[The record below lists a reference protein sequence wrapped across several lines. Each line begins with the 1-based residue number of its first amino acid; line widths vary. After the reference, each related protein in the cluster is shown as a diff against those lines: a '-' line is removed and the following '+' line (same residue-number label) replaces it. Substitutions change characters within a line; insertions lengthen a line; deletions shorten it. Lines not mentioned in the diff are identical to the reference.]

1 MGVKTAMGLPRDLF
15 INPGLAE
22 VDCHAEYFKGY

>member
-22 VDCHAEYFKGY
+22 VQLLCGIY

>member
-22 VDCHAEYFKGY
+22 VCCYAEYIRIY